1 MGYVVDGKNFVHP
14 SHVKRYRSRKN
25 SLRSEA
31 PPKTDSDRLTGILG
45 TVEGRKALK
54 NICKVRF
61 FMENISH
68 YSGGRY
74 YAYMLARVMA
84 MYGYQVEIV
93 TNLLPFFDA
102 DFADFPI
109 TGSFKIIE
117 DPMWARNNE
126 SCDADVIIG
135 VPNYGGQYGHTFAI
149 KHRIPFVGLI
159 FETPNY
165 VRAWRHGVDGTDE
178 YWRGYAIAL
187 KEANLVLC
195 LAQEPMNWAMA
206 WDPLE
211 SKSPELF
218 DYLYPAVNEF
228 MVARVPNQKRSHS
241 IVFIGRHTDFKQ
253 PIHILRA
260 LKRVEGRK
268 PEVHFIGQVGPGTKS
283 QLLETGLKMDI
294 DVYVHGTLPDE
305 RKYEI
310 IKKAKVL
317 VTATHFEGFGMPPA
331 EALMCGTPA
340 VAYDLPVLREAY
352 GELIDLVPMGDYS
365 AMGDAINRLINDK
378 EYWKQRSE
386 EGREYA
392 KETFSLI
399 AMATKI
405 KQLLPKGQTV
415 PIVSTQSQKPVEVR
429 TEPLPSA
436 TAGIIILN
444 GAVTLPYAV
453 SSVYKLVDE
462 ILIVEGAVEHYAKAN
477 PEMVTPAGG
486 SIDNT
491 LEVIDSLPDP
501 DGKIHLLEHS
511 RIWNHKQT
519 MLNVITDAVKTKLFL
534 KLDSDEIWHRHDLA
548 GVFKEFYMDLALMT
562 YRVGYYHFWHGLDK
576 IAIESVWDVP
586 MARVWRWRKDWSWD
600 GSFNYPIDSQGRA
613 VNPPTYKSIICHD
626 RKIYHLNYACQP
638 PEVIQ
643 AKINYYA
650 NRGIEARVKD
660 TWTDW
665 KPGQAEISPT
675 HGGGKIVPFTGIL
688 PSELLEFASK
698 MKDEGVLR

>member
-1 MGYVVDGKNFVHP
+1 MDL
-14 SHVKRYRSRKN
+14 SS
-25 SLRSEA
+25 
-31 PPKTDSDRLTGILG
+31 LTGIPG
-45 TVEGRKALK
+45 VIEGREALK
-54 NICKVRF
+54 DIRKVKV

-109 TGSFKIIE
+109 IGSFKVIE
-117 DPMWARNNE
+117 DPLWARDVV

-135 VPNYGGQYGHTFAI
+135 VPNYGGQYGHAFAI
-149 KHRIPFVGLI
+149 KHGIPFVGLI

-165 VRAWRHGVDGTDE
+165 VREWRHGIDGTDE
-178 YWRGYAIAL
+178 YWRGYGAAL

-195 LAQEPMNWAMA
+195 LAKEPMNWAQV
-206 WDPLE
+206 WQPLE
-211 SKSPELF
+211 GKPPELF

-228 MVARVPNQKRSHS
+228 MIIKVPPVKRTHS

-253 PIHILRA
+253 PLHILSA
-260 LKRVEGRK
+260 LSKVEGRK
-268 PEVHFIGQVGPGTKS
+268 PEAHFIGQVGPGTKGK
-283 QLLETGLKMDI
+283 LLEEGPKMGVR
-294 DVYVHGTLPDE
+294 VYVHGTLPDE
-305 RKYEI
+305 KKYEI
-310 IKKAKVL
+310 IKRAKVL
-317 VTATHFEGFGMPPA
+317 VTATRFEGFGMPPA

-352 GELIDLVPMGDYS
+352 GDFIDLVPIDNYS
-365 AMGDAINRLINDK
+365 AMGDAINRLVNDK
-378 EYWKQRSE
+378 EYWKQQSE
-386 EGREYA
+386 EGKEYA

-405 KQLLPKGQTV
+405 KQLLPKGQSV
-415 PIVSTQSQKPVEVR
+415 PTMSIQSREPVEVR

-453 SSVYKLVDE
+453 ASVYKLVDE
-462 ILIVEGAVEHYAKAN
+462 VLIVEGAVEHYAKAN
-477 PEMVTPAGG
+477 PEMVNPAGG
-486 SIDNT
+486 SVDNT

-501 DGKIHLLEHS
+501 DGKIHLLDHS
-511 RIWNHKQT
+511 RQWKHKQE
-519 MLNVITDAVKTKLFL
+519 MLNAITDAVETKLFL

-548 GVFKEFYMDLALMT
+548 NVFKEFSMDLALMT
-562 YRVGYYHFWHGLDK
+562 YRAGYYHFWHGLDK
-576 IAIESVWDVP
+576 IATESVWDVP
-586 MARVWRWRKDWSWD
+586 MARIWRWQKDWSWA
-600 GSFNYPIDSQGRA
+600 GSFNYPIDSRGRA
-613 VNPPTYKSIICHD
+613 VNPPTYKTTICHD
-626 RKIYHLNYACQP
+626 KKIYHLNYACQP

-660 TWTDW
+660 TWTNW
-665 KPGQAEISPT
+665 KPEQVEISPT
-675 HGGGKIVPFTGIL
+675 HGGGKIVPFTGVL
-688 PSELLEFASK
+688 PPELLEFASK
-698 MKDEGVLR
+698 MKDEGVLV